1 MNRRG
6 FMGGGG
12 SACGVA
18 RPLRARRDWSP
29 APKKTANELL
39 RQALSERRVVQFKYH
54 GHSRRVEPHALGR
67 VTGSRPALLGWQ
79 VSGGSASEP
88 PPGWRTFVLAD
99 IKSLKLMR
107 PTFVPHARTT
117 GRKRRSSSRSRRKW
131 RATKRVEHRA
141 VQSPS
146 CCFTVPR

>member
-6 FMGGGG
+6 FMGAAGLLAVWLGLSG
-12 SACGVA
+12 TARLVA
-18 RPLRARRDWSP
+18 

-67 VTGSRPALLGWQ
+67 LTGGRPALLGWQ

-99 IKSLKLMR
+99 IESLKLMR
-107 PTFVPHARTT
+107 PTFVPRPDYRPETTKLKPIEAEVAGDEAR
-117 GRKRRSSSRSRRKW
+117 
-131 RATKRVEHRA
+131 
-141 VQSPS
+141 
-146 CCFTVPR
+146 